1 MTIRAAVAM
10 ALIAWALVVI
20 AVAIL
25 GLFRFRDA
33 LERIHAGAIIDTL
46 AVLLV
51 LTAVALLCGFTAH
64 TVKIVILLV
73 ILWLTNPVS
82 SHLIARMELITG
94 LDNDPDLLTGEGE
107 QEL

>member
-1 MTIRAAVAM
+1 MTVRAIIAIVLISLGIVA
-10 ALIAWALVVI
+10 AAI
-20 AVAIL
+20 AVF
-25 GLFRFRDA
+25 GMFRFRDA

-51 LTAVALLCGFTAH
+51 LSGVALVCGFTVH
-64 TVKIVILLV
+64 TAKIAILLIV
-73 ILWLTNPVS
+73 LWLTNPVS

-94 LDNDPDLLTGEGE
+94 LDNDPDQLTGEGE